1 MITYLYMKI
10 RKGLFII
17 SLGLCAVMLMA
28 ADGEYSQTNKISLV
42 ADYITSDE
50 LGYIFVVKDNQ
61 LAKYHPE
68 GKKMY
73 TYSNLYAGDI
83 TYVDTHDPL
92 KILLYYEAFG
102 RVEFLDHT
110 LSLTTSTIELY
121 KINLELANL
130 VCASY
135 QGAFWVYNPVN
146 FELVRVN
153 SLLEITEKTGNLQQA
168 IGVAVEPNYMLE
180 RDNFLYVNDPATGI
194 LIFDKYGS
202 YYKTIPVKGLSS
214 FQVFEGRIIYFIGD
228 EISIYD
234 TRLNELNSTSLPWKD
249 ARSVSVS
256 LSLKPQRLYMLSD
269 EALFFYN
276 IN

>member
-1 MITYLYMKI
+1 MITSLY
-10 RKGLFII
+10 RKTYRMLFHI
-17 SLGLCAVMLMA
+17 SLAAGAILLMA
-28 ADGEYSQTNKISLV
+28 ADGDYSETNRISLQ

-50 LGYIFVVKDNQ
+50 LGYIFVVKDKQ
-61 LAKYHPE
+61 VAKYHPD

-102 RVEFLDHT
+102 QIEFLDHT
-110 LSLTTSTIELY
+110 LSLTSSTIELY
-121 KINLELANL
+121 KLNLELVNL

-135 QGAFWVYNPVN
+135 QGAFWAYNPAN

-153 SLLEITEKTGNLQQA
+153 SLLEISERTGNLQQA
-168 IGVAVEPNYMLE
+168 IGLAIEPNYMLE
-180 RDNFLYVNDPATGI
+180 RNNFLYVNDPSTGI

-202 YYKTIPVKGLSS
+202 YYKTIPVKGLTS
-214 FQVFEGRIIYFIGD
+214 FQVFEKRIIYFDGD
-228 EISIYD
+228 KISIYD
-234 TRLNELNSTSLPWKD
+234 TELNELNSTSLPWKD

-256 LSLKPQRLYMLSD
+256 LGLKPQRLYMLND
-269 EALFFYN
+269 KALFFYN